1 MCASGG
7 KVSMDSSKIPDNKI
21 EIRIKPHWGSKRAPK
36 RVTGRLAFEA
46 EGREIGIRIEGINA
60 FGYL

>member
-1 MCASGG
+1 
-7 KVSMDSSKIPDNKI
+7 MDSSKIPDNKI